1 MIHTRRKVG
10 LTEREANII
19 KERAEE
25 QCLSEYTVL
34 RQIVSLG
41 FRALAHEG
49 GKGEQ
54 ESKSVGLS
62 TPDSKKLNEI
72 QESIAGIEAMSVFLI
87 PELFKQLSLGNSKTI
102 EFFSKNIGS
111 GKILEFQRL
120 LGKKIIETEGNFPRA
135 IVDIPKELHIDTLK
149 MVGLK
154 YRDWEKSCLELAERV
169 DNEKDKS

>member
-49 GKGEQ
+49 KKDEQ
-54 ESKSVGLS
+54 ESKSVGS
-62 TPDSKKLNEI
+62 DSKKLNEI

-87 PELFKQLSLGNSKTI
+87 PELFKQLSSGNSKTI
-102 EFFSKNIGS
+102 DFFSKNIGS

-120 LGKKIIETEGNFPRA
+120 LGKKIIETDGNFPRA

-154 YRDWEKSCLELAERV
+154 YRDWEKSCLDLAERV

>member
-41 FRALAHEG
+41 FRALIHEG
-49 GKGEQ
+49 ENEQ
-54 ESKSVGLS
+54 ERKSVGLS
-62 TPDSKKLNEI
+62 ISDSKKLNEI
-72 QESIAGIEAMSVFLI
+72 QESIAGMEAMSVFLI
-87 PELFKQLSLGNSKTI
+87 PELFKQLSSGNSKTI
-102 EFFSKNIGS
+102 DFFSKNIGS